1 MTERSAIETAAAIA
15 RGETSA
21 RAECEAAIGRIEAL
35 DGAINAV
42 VVRDFDRARA
52 AADQVDAAVGR
63 GERRP
68 LLGVPM
74 TVKEAFNVA
83 GLPTT
88 WGFEQHRGFIAKEDA
103 VAVRR
108 LKAAGAIILG
118 KTNVPVGL
126 ADHQSVNPVYGRT
139 THPLDPGRSPGG
151 SSGGA
156 AAAVAS
162 GMVPLEIG
170 SDIGGSIRVPA
181 AFNGIWGHKPTYGAL
196 CADGHDFPGTDGHA
210 PPMGVIGP
218 LARDPDDLALALDL
232 LADRPLARAETREAG
247 EWRILLLATHPF
259 AAVSPPVTDAIE
271 RVGAAFE
278 AAGAQVDRSSDLLPD
293 LSAQFG
299 HYMPLLMTALSRG
312 VPMDGSAPPSLSHW
326 FDLLDEQARALRAW
340 RRLFTRYDA
349 MIAPALGI
357 TAFLH
362 DDTPITERMIEV
374 DGRPTRYGLQM
385 ALPGLAAFPGLPA
398 TAVPVGKDPDGL
410 PIGAQVIADAWK
422 DHQAIAIARAAHALL
437 RA

>member
-1 MTERSAIETAAAIA
+1 MAQRGAIEIAAAIA
-15 RGETSA
+15 GGETSA
-21 RAECEAAIGRIEAL
+21 RAECEAAIARIEDL

-42 VVRDFDRARA
+42 VVRDFDRARK
-52 AADQVDAAVGR
+52 AADEADAAVAR

-88 WGFEQHRGFIAKEDA
+88 WGFEQHRGFVATEDA
-103 VAVRR
+103 VAVQR
-108 LKAAGAIILG
+108 LKAAGAVILG

-126 ADHQSVNPVYGRT
+126 ADHQSVNPIYGRT
-139 THPLDPGRSPGG
+139 VHPLDPARSPGG

-162 GMVPLEIG
+162 GMVPLELG

-181 AFNGIWGHKPTYGAL
+181 SFNGIWGHKPSYGAL
-196 CADGHDFPGTDGHA
+196 DADGHAFPATDGHT

-232 LADRPLARAETREAG
+232 LADRPLERPEARAPG
-247 EWRILLLATHPF
+247 EWRILLMAGHPF
-259 AAVSPPVTDAIE
+259 AAIAAPVAAAIE

-278 AAGAQVDRSSDLLPD
+278 AAGARIDRSSDLLPD

-299 HYMPLLMTALSRG
+299 QYMPLLMTALSRG
-312 VPMDGSAPPSLSHW
+312 VPMDGSAPPSLAQW
-326 FDLLDEQARALRAW
+326 FDLLDDQARALRAW
-340 RRLFTRYDA
+340 NRLFADYDA
-349 MIAPALGI
+349 VIAPVIGI
-357 TAFLH
+357 TAFPH
-362 DDTPITERMIEV
+362 DDTPITERMIEI

-385 ALPGLAAFPGLPA
+385 AFPALAAYPGLPA
-398 TAVPVGKDPDGL
+398 TAVPIGKDPDGL
-410 PIGAQVIADAWK
+410 PIGAQVVADLWK
-422 DHQAIAIARAAHALL
+422 DHQAIAVARAAHDLL
-437 RA
+437 RE

>member
-42 VVRDFDRARA
+42 VVRDFERARA
-52 AADQVDAAVGR
+52 AADEADAAVAR
-63 GERRP
+63 GERAP

-88 WGFEQHRGFIAKEDA
+88 WGFAQHRDFIAREDA

-139 THPLDPGRSPGG
+139 VHPLDPGRSPGG

-162 GMVPLEIG
+162 GMVPLELG

-196 CADGHDFPGTDGHA
+196 CADGHDFPGADRHT

-218 LARDPDDLALALDL
+218 MARDPADLALALDL
-232 LADRPLARAETREAG
+232 LADRPLEQAEKRAPG
-247 EWRILLLATHPF
+247 EWRILLMAGHPF
-259 AAVSPPVTDAIE
+259 AAIAAPVAAALE
-271 RVGAAFE
+271 QVGAAFE
-278 AAGAQVDRSSDLLPD
+278 AAGASVDRSSDLLPD
-293 LSAQFG
+293 LSEQFG
-299 HYMPLLMTALSRG
+299 HYMKLLMTALSRG
-312 VPMDGSAPPSLSHW
+312 VPMDGSEPLALTAW
-326 FDLLDEQARALRAW
+326 FDLLDHQARAVRAW
-340 RRLFTRYDA
+340 NRLFTRYDA
-349 MIAPALGI
+349 LIAPTIGI
-357 TAFLH
+357 TAFAH
-362 DDTPITERMIEV
+362 DDTPVTERMIEV
-374 DGRPTRYGLQM
+374 EGKPTRYGLQM
-385 ALPGLAAFPGLPA
+385 AYPALAAFPGLPA
-398 TAVPVGKDPDGL
+398 TAVPVGTDPDGM
-410 PIGAQVIADAWK
+410 PIGAQIIADLWK
-422 DHQAIAIARAAHALL
+422 DHQAIAVARAAHALL
-437 RA
+437 QG

>member
-1 MTERSAIETAAAIA
+1 VTERSAIETAAAIA
-15 RGETSA
+15 SGETSA
-21 RAECEAAIGRIEAL
+21 RAECDAAITRIEAL

-42 VVRDFDRARA
+42 VVRDFDRARL
-52 AADQVDAAVGR
+52 AADQADAAVAR

-88 WGFEQHRGFIAKEDA
+88 WGFAKHKDFIAKEDA

-139 THPLDPGRSPGG
+139 VHPLDPSRSPGG

-162 GMVPLEIG
+162 GMVPLELG

-210 PPMGVIGP
+210 PAMAVIGP
-218 LARDPDDLALALDL
+218 IARDPDDLALALDL
-232 LADRPLARAETREAG
+232 LADRPLERADGRGPG
-247 EWRILLLATHPF
+247 EWRILLMASHPF
-259 AAVSPPVTDAIE
+259 AAIAAPVADALE
-271 RVGAAFE
+271 RVGAAIE
-278 AAGAQVDRSSDLLPD
+278 AAGAKVDHGSDLLPD

-299 HYMPLLMTALSRG
+299 QYMPLLMTALSRG
-312 VPMDGSAPPSLSHW
+312 VPMDGSDPPSLASW
-326 FDLLDEQARALRAW
+326 FDLLDDQARAARAW
-340 RRLFTRYDA
+340 NHLFTRYDA
-349 MIAPALGI
+349 VVAPAIGI
-357 TAFLH
+357 TAFPH
-362 DDTPITERMIEV
+362 DDTPVTERLITIE
-374 DGRPTRYGLQM
+374 GKATRYGLQM
-385 ALPGLAAFPGLPA
+385 AFPGLAAYPGLPA
-398 TAVPVGKDPDGL
+398 TAFPAGTDPGGL
-410 PIGAQVIADAWK
+410 PIGAQVIADSWK
-422 DHQAIAIARAAHALL
+422 DHQAIAIARAAQALM
-437 RA
+437 RG